1 MDQVVMSMIIAK
13 ISITIL
19 SMMIAIMLFT
29 NHNNYDGYVDHVYCN
44 YDVDYEDHN
53 DNNDLDDYDYDDT
66 LHSSS
71 SWPVSTSL
79 SPLTSS
85 R

>member
-1 MDQVVMSMIIAK
+1 MDQVDMSMIIAK

-29 NHNNYDGYVDHVYCN
+29 NHNNYDDYVDHVYCN

-71 SWPVSTSL
+71 SWPVSMSL